1 MKSLLVGFIVCFM
14 QLPLFRV
21 KLYYNVC
28 VWNFPEGRG
37 TTCFPFQSLGLFDIS
52 HHRYNTFSYPLLFLT
67 HSNHL
72 HGVFYGI
79 VENFSKNFFR
89 LPIVNICYITT
100 LFFTPFSLYF
110 PFFSF
115 IQYILLDS
123 INISFGSVR
132 FGFCFTVNILSYNR
146 LEQSHLKLFTCC
158 V

>member
-37 TTCFPFQSLGLFDIS
+37 TTCFPFQSFGLFDIS
-52 HHRYNTFSYPLLFLT
+52 HNRYKTFSYPLLFLT

-79 VENFSKNFFR
+79 VEKFSKFF
-89 LPIVNICYITT
+89 
-100 LFFTPFSLYF
+100 FSLTDRKYLLYNNSILHNIF
-110 PFFSF
+110 AIFSFFSF

>member
-52 HHRYNTFSYPLLFLT
+52 HHRYKTFSYPLLFLT

-79 VENFSKNFFR
+79 VENFSKFF
-89 LPIVNICYITT
+89 
-100 LFFTPFSLYF
+100 FSLTDRKYLLYNNSILHNIF
-110 PFFSF
+110 AIFSF
-115 IQYILLDS
+115 FFVHSVHSTRFDQYIVR
-123 INISFGSVR
+123 FGSV
-132 FGFCFTVNILSYNR
+132 FVLQLIFCPIIAWNKAI
-146 LEQSHLKLFTCC
+146 
-158 V
+158 